1 MEKFIIH
8 SFKRFRISVFLL
20 SQLIGISNFL
30 SAQNVTNQS
39 QIINEK
45 EITSNFI
52 TWWTYHKNNINWSSD
67 FIPMD
72 IDTKTISKDS
82 FFVKLIT
89 GDYYVIKCGTRNDS
103 NLYQIRRGDT
113 IIEKD
118 ILSTIKNEASIEYN
132 YYKWE
137 GKSLPEFNFK
147 DLSGNVFDS
156 ENTKGKIIVL
166 NCWFTHCR
174 PCVAEIPELNSLV
187 KYFKKDKSIIFLAPA
202 FDDKSIIQTFLQ
214 SHSFSYT
221 IIPEQENYLRNV
233 LKIYRYP
240 THIIV
245 DRQGKIKKISTC
257 DLNTLREMILKEKM
271 GE

>member
-1 MEKFIIH
+1 MEKFLIR

-30 SAQNVTNQS
+30 GAQNVTNQS

-45 EITSNFI
+45 EITSNVI
-52 TWWTYHKNNINWSSD
+52 TWWTYHKNNIIWSSN
-67 FIPMD
+67 FIPTD
-72 IDTKTISKDS
+72 NHNKIISKDS
-82 FFVKLIT
+82 FYKKLID
-89 GDYYVIKCGTRNDS
+89 GDHYVIKNGVRNDS
-103 NLYQIRRGDT
+103 NLYQIRSRDT
-113 IIEKD
+113 TMDNEIF
-118 ILSTIKNEASIEYN
+118 STIKNEAAIEYN

-166 NCWFTHCR
+166 NCWFTHCS

-202 FDDKSIIQTFLQ
+202 FDDKSILETFIQ

-233 LKIYRYP
+233 LNIYRYP